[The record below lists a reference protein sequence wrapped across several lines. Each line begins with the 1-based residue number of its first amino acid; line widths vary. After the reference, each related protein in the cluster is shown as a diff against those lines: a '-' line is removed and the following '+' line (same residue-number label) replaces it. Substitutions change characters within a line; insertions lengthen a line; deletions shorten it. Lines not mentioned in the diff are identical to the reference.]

1 MCGRHK
7 QQCIHVV
14 KGQVKKLVENASSII
29 IEPAEK
35 LKKVVIWLHGLGADG
50 SDFVPIVDELQFA
63 GKDSVRFIF
72 PHAGVLPV
80 SINGGM
86 AMRAWYD
93 ILQADLSRRVDA
105 IGVMNSVERIANL
118 VATQTSDNISL
129 SDIVLAGFSQ
139 GGVIALHTAMQ
150 LNLPLAGVL
159 ALSTYIPMRES
170 VDSQQKQKVFL
181 AHGIDDGVVPYS
193 EALSS
198 WDWLKQQGHE
208 VSWHHYPMMH
218 SVCAEEIAD
227 IDDWLAEVLA

>member
-1 MCGRHK
+1 M
-7 QQCIHVV
+7 
-14 KGQVKKLVENASSII
+14 VETESSII
-29 IEPAEK
+29 IEPAEEVE
-35 LKKVVIWLHGLGADG
+35 KVVIWLHGLGADG

-63 GKDSVRFIF
+63 GKDGVRFIF
-72 PHAGVLPV
+72 PHAEVLPV

-93 ILQADLSRRVDA
+93 IQQADLTRRVDA
-105 IGVMNSVERIANL
+105 VGVMQSVERIANL
-118 VATQTSDNISL
+118 VVTQTTDKISL

-150 LNLPLAGVL
+150 LNLPLAGIM
-159 ALSTYIPMRES
+159 ALSTYIPLRES

-181 AHGIDDGVVPYS
+181 AHGIDDGVVPYA
-193 EALSS
+193 EGLSS

-227 IDDWLAEVLA
+227 INEWLADVLA